1 MKQKRATP
9 THAEIA
15 KAIGVSTRRVTQLKG
30 EGMPMDSVE
39 AAMAWRD
46 EIAGSADSA
55 EQLRLERIKLVREQR
70 TAKEIDNAKARRE
83 LVPIGE
89 VIADIGT
96 VVSAARGEFLK
107 LSADLPPRLDG
118 LSPPRMQVVIREA
131 IIDVLTRLSDETS
144 NLYQCP
150 DQ

>member
-96 VVSAARGEFLK
+96 VVSAARGELLK

-144 NLYQCP
+144 SLYQCP

>member
-96 VVSAARGEFLK
+96 VVSAARGELLK

>member
-96 VVSAARGEFLK
+96 VVSAARGELLK

-131 IIDVLTRLSDETS
+131 IIDVLTRLSDDMGE
-144 NLYQCP
+144 LYQ
-150 DQ
+150 